1 MNSRTKMKTKSKIL
15 LGFLVMLPTLLYLL
29 VLGYIRRDSAVFN
42 FRSQLRYQSWEIE
55 NEYRDEYLRLISTYT
70 RDTLLYSIKPLRTKY
85 WFTEEQI
92 EKYKLYMV
100 DNYCN

>member
-1 MNSRTKMKTKSKIL
+1 MKTKSKIL
-15 LGFLVMLPTLLYLL
+15 LGFLVMLPTLLFLL
-29 VLGYIRRDSAVFN
+29 GIGYIRRDSAVFN
-42 FRSQLRYQSWEIE
+42 FRTQLFFQHWYVEDEYQ
-55 NEYRDEYLRLISTYT
+55 DEYLRLISTYT
-70 RDTLLYSIKPLRTKY
+70 RDTLLYSTKPLRTKY

>member
-1 MNSRTKMKTKSKIL
+1 MKTKNKIL
-15 LGFLVMLPTLLYLL
+15 LGFLVTLPTLLFWLVMGYLQ
-29 VLGYIRRDSAVFN
+29 RDVAVFN
-42 FRSQLRYQSWEIE
+42 FRSQLRYQSWRIE
-55 NEYRDEYLRLISTYT
+55 EDNERDEYLRLISTYS
-70 RDTLLYSIKPLRTKY
+70 RDNFLYSIKPLRTKY